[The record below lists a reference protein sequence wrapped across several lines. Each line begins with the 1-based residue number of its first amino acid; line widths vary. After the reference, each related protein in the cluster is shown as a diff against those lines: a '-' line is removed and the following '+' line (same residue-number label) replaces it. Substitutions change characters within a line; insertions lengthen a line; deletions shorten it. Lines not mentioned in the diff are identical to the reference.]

1 MPESYGWA
9 NQQTDGWMDEW
20 LSVMVT
26 PGESLT
32 YRTGGCL
39 AIVLNV
45 AVVAPV
51 AVSVTIDALCPTPAP
66 VDGYTFTGSLRPYIN
81 YIRYHM
87 NN

>member
-1 MPESYGWA
+1 MPEWYGRA
-9 NQQTDGWMDEW
+9 DGRTDGWMDEW

-45 AVVAPV
+45 AVAVAV
-51 AVSVTIDALCPTPAP
+51 AVSVTIDAAP
-66 VDGYTFTGSLRPYIN
+66 YPCTSRALYLAEVLTTCRRSKCACL
-81 YIRYHM
+81 HA
-87 NN
+87 